1 LQACLQPDLFEADRL
16 ILGSDFSGGTVCSP
30 VCSGKKTPQFVV
42 GSIHPAGGSEEAV
55 GSERVGTGIQQP
67 GSMSL
72 VLGWRIDYELIDRA
86 LLTTVGVVIL
96 VATRTRKLASGGRS
110 MAVRQD
116 SIISASD
123 TELSINSARSDGH
136 WVAQERRC
144 SSAML
149 AASAGHARRTEG
161 AIGSP
166 GAAATAAMV
175 SGL

>member
-1 LQACLQPDLFEADRL
+1 LFEADRL

-96 VATRTRKLASGGRS
+96 VGHRGGKTDNSLAVDCDQNPEAGLRWSFNGSTPGL
-110 MAVRQD
+110 D
-116 SIISASD
+116 H
-123 TELSINSARSDGH
+123 LS
-136 WVAQERRC
+136 Q
-144 SSAML
+144 
-149 AASAGHARRTEG
+149 
-161 AIGSP
+161 
-166 GAAATAAMV
+166 
-175 SGL
+175 